1 MKTSEPSYSAKFEC
15 LAEKCP
21 ESCCIEWDVDIDKKT
36 ADYYRSVQGAF
47 GDKLRDWMRKENEL
61 SLSEEVLQD
70 SELSAISD
78 PSDLEE
84 DEVPDDG
91 LFSGLREETFRLN
104 EEARCP
110 FLQDDGLCEIRIR
123 LGYENT
129 PYTCREHPFN
139 TEEYETFSETS
150 PSVSCPAVARLVLE
164 TQVFGAYPP
173 APQNEG
179 RDPVLRILCRKRN
192 EILASLDE
200 AKNMNTHGTEL
211 MEAAQKLQIEIN
223 RAAPDY
229 SYDFPGRLSVPKIRE
244 TLKFLRNDLTI
255 LTERWRMQLDKALSA
270 SINLNAFKEF
280 QDQHTTEITRMFAY
294 FIYRYYLKAVNDC
307 AILVWSAFIAD
318 CAMIPAYLSFV
329 SGEPLSNTYAWLSRE
344 IEHDRA
350 NAEAFLD
357 YFDDV
362 IRR

>member
-1 MKTSEPSYSAKFEC
+1 
-15 LAEKCP
+15 
-21 ESCCIEWDVDIDKKT
+21 
-36 ADYYRSVQGAF
+36 
-47 GDKLRDWMRKENEL
+47 
-61 SLSEEVLQD
+61 
-70 SELSAISD
+70 
-78 PSDLEE
+78 
-84 DEVPDDG
+84 
-91 LFSGLREETFRLN
+91 
-104 EEARCP
+104 
-110 FLQDDGLCEIRIR
+110 
-123 LGYENT
+123 
-129 PYTCREHPFN
+129 
-139 TEEYETFSETS
+139 
-150 PSVSCPAVARLVLE
+150 
-164 TQVFGAYPP
+164 
-173 APQNEG
+173 
-179 RDPVLRILCRKRN
+179 
-192 EILASLDE
+192 
-200 AKNMNTHGTEL
+200 MNIHGTEL
-211 MEAAQKLQIEIN
+211 MDAAQKLQIEIN
-223 RAAPDY
+223 RVAPDY
-229 SYDFPGRLSVPKIRE
+229 SYDFPGRLSVPKIGE